1 MWKREDDKDVAE
13 GEVDLGGSPGK
24 VQRTPW
30 RVVELGWPFRKVWSC
45 SHQQDLVLMRGWIQT
60 ALRRSRG

>member
-1 MWKREDDKDVAE
+1 MWKREDDKDGAE

-30 RVVELGWPFRKVWSC
+30 RVVELGWPFR
-45 SHQQDLVLMRGWIQT
+45 
-60 ALRRSRG
+60 